1 MDAHPKHLKRQVE
14 LAASILKEATNDQ
27 AGIGFLS
34 TGAESTVFPFI
45 QSDEQFRTVL
55 THLAKIKPAD
65 ESAAVISSD
74 YRNEFSQSGSV
85 ILITAHPDWPF
96 LESVIGNVTNARSIT
111 CFTVVKK
118 ETLVNNVLAEDIRL
132 AKSKGISVHTLT
144 KEQFPTAFK
153 GVIHS

>member
-1 MDAHPKHLKRQVE
+1 M
-14 LAASILKEATNDQ
+14 KEATNDQ

-34 TGAESTVFPFI
+34 TGPESTVFPFI
-45 QSDEQFRTVL
+45 QSEEQFRKVL
-55 THLAKIKPAD
+55 IHLAKIKPSD
-65 ESAAVISSD
+65 ESAAVISND
-74 YRNEFSQSGSV
+74 YRSEFSQSGSV

-118 ETLVNNVLAEDIRL
+118 DAPMKNVLAEDIRL
-132 AKSKGISVHTLT
+132 AKSKGISVHALT